1 MVEPLEITGNWQPQ
15 DILGPTAN
23 YNVEKFMRQQWIESK
38 KNATV
43 IVGYTY
49 TSLQVLMLAMAN
61 LVQ

>member
-15 DILGPTAN
+15 EIGPTTN
-23 YNVEKFMRQQWIESK
+23 YNVEKIYETTVDQKYK
-38 KNATV
+38 KFATV

-61 LVQ
+61 VVQ